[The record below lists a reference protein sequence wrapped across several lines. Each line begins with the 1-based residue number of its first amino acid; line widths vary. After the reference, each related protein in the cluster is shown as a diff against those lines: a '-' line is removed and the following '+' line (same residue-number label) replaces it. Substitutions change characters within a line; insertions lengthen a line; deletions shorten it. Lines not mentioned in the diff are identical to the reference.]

1 MAEHGARVKVLAH
14 SGFIFLPVLQVNAA
28 AAFPARRR
36 MRSPKEPCRPEN
48 GTGGMDFGQKPGLIS
63 RILPT
68 QHGTA
73 QQKKTKTP
81 HHDIIFTVLPLT
93 PLACSHNVRPT
104 QQKEGS
110 AMDAILVVVGTSR
123 MGR

>member
-104 QQKEGS
+104 QQKEGARWTRS
-110 AMDAILVVVGTSR
+110 LSS
-123 MGR
+123 